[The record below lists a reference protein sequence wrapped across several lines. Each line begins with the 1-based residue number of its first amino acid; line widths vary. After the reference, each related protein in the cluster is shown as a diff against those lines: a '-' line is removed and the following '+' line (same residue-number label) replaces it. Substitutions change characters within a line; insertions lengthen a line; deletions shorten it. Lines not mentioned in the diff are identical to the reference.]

1 MNTKRLMRIQLIALF
16 CACLMAAPCPM
27 QAQGLLGKLK
37 HVSKNIGKNMER
49 KAVNKVTGTVN
60 SAANDAVSKVT
71 IGKVTSSPVKM
82 KGKSSAKQKARDKQL
97 NDYATAVLGPDG
109 NRNAEDEKPTVRI
122 PEQHTAL
129 FAPLGYDIDAAEGRL
144 NYKPVQPP
152 KEASKQVAWRDKQP
166 VATKLTNES
175 LVAVYEMLSNA
186 HTYAD
191 MSLSPAAQYLS
202 QVKEVLYD
210 RCSALEKMEEKIR
223 DVRSEYADT
232 DTYNWVIN
240 LAHDQIVEILQGG
253 VYKALVRSSIEPLF
267 KVNMFENPDRMKEYF
282 EKHGG
287 LKDAHKITWT
297 KWDPEPNK
305 QQVRTSTGQKA
316 TVVSNAGKSGSTI
329 DIGGVIYIIHTH
341 YKQAYVKEVVKI
353 AVDGKD
359 IVIPDKVEHA
369 GVMYPVTEIVASAF
383 QEAKIRSIKLPST
396 LKEIGN
402 SAFRGTALTE
412 ITIPA
417 STQVVRGSA
426 FADCKNLT
434 KAVFAATSMK
444 EIQGCFM
451 RCPKLQSVTFPASL
465 SADMSYDM
473 FSGCSA
479 LTNVVLPKNL
489 RTLPQKMFDG
499 CKSLTKLDLPTTI
512 TKVDDDAFA
521 GCSITSLYLPNVT
534 EISESSFSDCKTL
547 KSITINSKL
556 KAKLMEENFWLFVTN
571 FGNDNPNFPLKI
583 NGNTMSLPS
592 SIKVL

>member
-37 HVSKNIGKNMER
+37 NVGKNIGKNMER

-71 IGKVTSSPVKM
+71 KGKVTSSPVKM

-129 FAPLGYDIDAAEGRL
+129 LAPLGYDIEKPEGRQT
-144 NYKPVQPP
+144 YKPVQPP
-152 KEASKQVAWRDKQP
+152 KEANQQVAWRDKQP
-166 VATKLTNES
+166 MPSLLTNAS
-175 LVAVYEMLSNA
+175 LVAEYQMLSNA

-191 MSLSPAAQYLS
+191 MSLSPAYHYKS
-202 QVKEVLYD
+202 QISDEIYD
-210 RCSALEKMEEKIR
+210 RTNALEKLRKGIKEAK
-223 DVRSEYADT
+223 DEYTMT

-240 LAHDQIVEILQGG
+240 GIHDNVVRILQSNE
-253 VYKALVRSSIEPLF
+253 YKRLIRSSVEPLF
-267 KVNMFENPDRMKEYF
+267 TVNFFDDPSEMKTYF
-282 EKHGG
+282 AEHGG
-287 LKDAHKITWT
+287 LANAHKVTWT

-305 QQVRTSTGQKA
+305 QQVRTSTGQTA
-316 TVVSNAGKSGSTI
+316 TVVSSAGKSGSTI
-329 DIGGVIYIIHTH
+329 DIGGVIYIIHTN
-341 YKQAYVKEVVKI
+341 YRQAYVKEVVKT
-353 AVDGKD
+353 AVAGKD
-359 IVIPDKVEHA
+359 IVIPDRVEHA
-369 GVMYPVTEIVASAF
+369 GVMYPVTEVIADAFAS
-383 QEAKIRSIKLPST
+383 AKIRSVKLPST

-402 SAFRGTALTE
+402 GAFRDTPLTE
-412 ITIPA
+412 VTIPA

-426 FADCKNLT
+426 FAGCPNLT
-434 KAVFAATSMK
+434 KVVFAATSMK

-473 FSGCSA
+473 FRSCTS
-479 LTNVVLPKNL
+479 LTTVVLPKNL